1 MSDNLKKIKENEKSE
16 IYENSTY
23 IVKISDINGYFY
35 KKNGE
40 DFTDYD
46 SELPDN
52 DYKFV
57 KAIRLQIK
65 NKKTGK
71 TSQKRC
77 YQDYDELLNDV
88 QRDLNTNKSQFKS
101 IWKKID
107 F

>member
-46 SELPDN
+46 SELPDKSLLGS
-52 DYKFV
+52 DH
-57 KAIRLQIK
+57 RK
-65 NKKTGK
+65 NSGRK
-71 TSQKRC
+71 
-77 YQDYDELLNDV
+77 
-88 QRDLNTNKSQFKS
+88 
-101 IWKKID
+101 
-107 F
+107 